1 MDVPVYQAVGAGHAT
16 AHVVECGPRKSGLT
30 RLQLALMG
38 QGVIRSFRLRGRAE
52 ERVDI
57 KALMQPGFG
66 R

>member
-1 MDVPVYQAVGAGHAT
+1 MDVPVYQAVGVGHAP
-16 AHVVECGPRKSGLT
+16 HVVECAPRKSGLT

-38 QGVIRSFRLRGRAE
+38 QGIISSFRLRGRSE

-57 KALMQPGFG
+57 KALMQPGYG